1 MIREILNPML
11 TQLINARI
19 LTPQGWLKDGS
30 VLIRDGKIL
39 EVTNC
44 DLAVIGAQLIDV
56 KGMYVLPGGV
66 EIHAHGGGGR
76 DFMECTEDA
85 FRGAVQTHMKYGTTS
100 IFPTLSSSTVPM
112 IEQAAETCTKMM
124 AEKDSPILGLHL
136 EGHYLNMAMAGGQMP
151 ENIKNPDP
159 NEYIPIVENWHCIKR
174 WDAAPEL
181 PGAMQFGKYI
191 TGKGILASVAHTQ
204 AEFEDIRTAY
214 EAGYTHATHFY
225 NAMPGFHKR
234 REYKYEGTVESIY
247 LMDDMTVEV
256 VADGIH
262 VPPTILR
269 LVYKIK
275 GVERMCAITDALA
288 CAASDSKEAFDP
300 RVIIEDGVCKLADHS
315 ALAGSV
321 ATMDRLIRTMVQKAI
336 IYDRIISSDAWD
348 ALMENE
354 YYYNIHR
361 GLLNG
366 FPGTVLAL
374 LNIMFGLW
382 ALAASVSCSGNRP
395 AAAPSAVG
403 VWADRDCELLRTE
416 RFALLFESNGDTTT
430 SLLQRMD
437 ATDTVLLGKTVF
449 TPDSVLMQYVHRPGE
464 ARQYADP
471 GAVQPDGRLRI
482 VVEGRERMLE
492 KIESFAVSAPYEMLK
507 ASPLE
512 IGFCIQQWSLGTRC
526 RCENGSIS
534 FEAGTNRHSYTFN
547 IEPGFV
553 YCRAARL
560 RFNER
565 GGLFAQNI
573 RMMANAREHTAFR
586 RSPQTSDR
594 TTIIFPAM

>member
-1 MIREILNPML
+1 ML

-44 DLAVIGAQLIDV
+44 DLAVIGAHLVDV

-85 FRGAVQTHMKYGTTS
+85 FRTAVKTHMKYGTTS

-112 IEQAAETCTKMM
+112 ITQAAETCTKLMK
-124 AEKDSPILGLHL
+124 EEDSPILGLHL
-136 EGHYLNMAMAGGQMP
+136 EGHYLNMAMAGGQLP

-159 NEYIPIVENWHCIKR
+159 NEYIPIVENWPCIKR

-191 TGKGILASVAHTQ
+191 TGKGMLASVAHTQ

-247 LMDDMTVEV
+247 LLDDMTVEV

-275 GVERMCAITDALA
+275 GVERTCLITDALA
-288 CAASDSKEAFDP
+288 CAASDSQKAFDP
-300 RVIIEDGVCKLADHS
+300 RVIIEDGVCKLADRS
-315 ALAGSV
+315 AIAGSV
-321 ATMDRLIRTMVQKAI
+321 ATMDRLIRTMVQKADI
-336 IYDRIISSDAWD
+336 PLADAVRMASETPAKIMGVYDRKGSLQRGKDADIIVMDEE
-348 ALMENE
+348 L
-354 YYYNIHR
+354 NIR
-361 GLLNG
+361 SVWAMGKLV
-366 FPGTVLAL
+366 PGT
-374 LNIMFGLW
+374 
-382 ALAASVSCSGNRP
+382 
-395 AAAPSAVG
+395 
-403 VWADRDCELLRTE
+403 
-416 RFALLFESNGDTTT
+416 DT
-430 SLLQRMD
+430 
-437 ATDTVLLGKTVF
+437 
-449 TPDSVLMQYVHRPGE
+449 
-464 ARQYADP
+464 
-471 GAVQPDGRLRI
+471 
-482 VVEGRERMLE
+482 
-492 KIESFAVSAPYEMLK
+492 
-507 ASPLE
+507 
-512 IGFCIQQWSLGTRC
+512 
-526 RCENGSIS
+526 IS
-534 FEAGTNRHSYTFN
+534 H
-547 IEPGFV
+547 
-553 YCRAARL
+553 
-560 RFNER
+560 
-565 GGLFAQNI
+565 
-573 RMMANAREHTAFR
+573 
-586 RSPQTSDR
+586 
-594 TTIIFPAM
+594 

>member
-1 MIREILNPML
+1 ML

-85 FRGAVQTHMKYGTTS
+85 FRAAVKTHMKYGTTS

-112 IEQAAETCTKMM
+112 IEQAAETCTKLME
-124 AEKDSPILGLHL
+124 EKDSPILGLHL
-136 EGHYLNMAMAGGQMP
+136 EGHYLNMAMAGGQIP
-151 ENIKNPDP
+151 ENIKSPDP
-159 NEYIPIVENWHCIKR
+159 NEYIPIVETWSCIKR

-191 TGKGILASVAHTQ
+191 TAKGILASVAHTQ

-247 LMDDMTVEV
+247 LLDDMTVEV

-262 VPPTILR
+262 VPSTILR

-275 GVERMCAITDALA
+275 GVERTCLITDALA
-288 CAASDSKEAFDP
+288 CAGSDSREAFDP

-321 ATMDRLIRTMVQKAI
+321 ATMDRLIRTMVQKAEI
-336 IYDRIISSDAWD
+336 PLADAVRMASETPAKIMGVYDRKGSLQKGKDADIIVMDED
-348 ALMENE
+348 
-354 YYYNIHR
+354 
-361 GLLNG
+361 LN
-366 FPGTVLAL
+366 VRA
-374 LNIMFGLW
+374 
-382 ALAASVSCSGNRP
+382 
-395 AAAPSAVG
+395 
-403 VWADRDCELLRTE
+403 VWA
-416 RFALLFESNGDTTT
+416 
-430 SLLQRMD
+430 M
-437 ATDTVLLGKTVF
+437 GKLVPETN
-449 TPDSVLMQYVHRPGE
+449 T
-464 ARQYADP
+464 
-471 GAVQPDGRLRI
+471 
-482 VVEGRERMLE
+482 
-492 KIESFAVSAPYEMLK
+492 
-507 ASPLE
+507 
-512 IGFCIQQWSLGTRC
+512 
-526 RCENGSIS
+526 IS
-534 FEAGTNRHSYTFN
+534 
-547 IEPGFV
+547 
-553 YCRAARL
+553 
-560 RFNER
+560 
-565 GGLFAQNI
+565 
-573 RMMANAREHTAFR
+573 
-586 RSPQTSDR
+586 
-594 TTIIFPAM
+594 

>member
-1 MIREILNPML
+1 ML

-30 VLIRDGKIL
+30 VLIRDGQIL

-44 DLAVIGAQLIDV
+44 DLAVIGAKLIDV

-85 FRGAVQTHMKYGTTS
+85 FRAAVKTHIKYGTTS

-112 IEQAAETCTKMM
+112 IEQAAETCTKLME
-124 AEKDSPILGLHL
+124 EKDSPILGLHL

-159 NEYIPIVENWHCIKR
+159 NEYIPIVEKWHCIKR

-247 LMDDMTVEV
+247 LLDDMTVEV

-288 CAASDSKEAFDP
+288 CAASDSQEAFDP

-321 ATMDRLIRTMVQKAI
+321 ATMDRLIRTMVQKADIPLADAARMVSETPARIMGVFDRKGSLQKGKDADI
-336 IYDRIISSDAWD
+336 IVMDKD
-348 ALMENE
+348 
-354 YYYNIHR
+354 
-361 GLLNG
+361 
-366 FPGTVLAL
+366 
-374 LNIMFGLW
+374 LNIRAVWTM
-382 ALAASVSCSGNRP
+382 GNLVP
-395 AAAPSAVG
+395 
-403 VWADRDCELLRTE
+403 E
-416 RFALLFESNGDTTT
+416 
-430 SLLQRMD
+430 
-437 ATDTVLLGKTVF
+437 TDTL
-449 TPDSVLMQYVHRPGE
+449 S
-464 ARQYADP
+464 
-471 GAVQPDGRLRI
+471 
-482 VVEGRERMLE
+482 
-492 KIESFAVSAPYEMLK
+492 
-507 ASPLE
+507 
-512 IGFCIQQWSLGTRC
+512 
-526 RCENGSIS
+526 
-534 FEAGTNRHSYTFN
+534 
-547 IEPGFV
+547 
-553 YCRAARL
+553 
-560 RFNER
+560 
-565 GGLFAQNI
+565 
-573 RMMANAREHTAFR
+573 
-586 RSPQTSDR
+586 
-594 TTIIFPAM
+594 

>member
-1 MIREILNPML
+1 ML

-56 KGMYVLPGGV
+56 KGLYVLPGGV
-66 EIHAHGGGGR
+66 EIHVHGGGGR

-85 FRGAVQTHMKYGTTS
+85 FRAAVKTHMRYGTTS

-112 IEQAAETCTKMM
+112 IEQAAETCTRLM

-136 EGHYLNMAMAGGQMP
+136 EGHYLNMAMAGGQLP

-159 NEYIPIVENWHCIKR
+159 NEYIPIVENLHCIKR

-191 TGKGILASVAHTQ
+191 TAKGILASVAHTQ

-321 ATMDRLIRTMVQKAI
+321 ATMDRLIRTMVQKADIPLADAARMVSETPARIMGVFDRKGSLQKGKDADI
-336 IYDRIISSDAWD
+336 IVMDED
-348 ALMENE
+348 
-354 YYYNIHR
+354 
-361 GLLNG
+361 
-366 FPGTVLAL
+366 
-374 LNIMFGLW
+374 LNIR
-382 ALAASVSCSGNRP
+382 A
-395 AAAPSAVG
+395 
-403 VWADRDCELLRTE
+403 VWA
-416 RFALLFESNGDTTT
+416 
-430 SLLQRMD
+430 M
-437 ATDTVLLGKTVF
+437 GKLV
-449 TPDSVLMQYVHRPGE
+449 PE
-464 ARQYADP
+464 
-471 GAVQPDGRLRI
+471 
-482 VVEGRERMLE
+482 
-492 KIESFAVSAPYEMLK
+492 
-507 ASPLE
+507 
-512 IGFCIQQWSLGTRC
+512 
-526 RCENGSIS
+526 
-534 FEAGTNRHSYTFN
+534 TNTLS
-547 IEPGFV
+547 
-553 YCRAARL
+553 
-560 RFNER
+560 
-565 GGLFAQNI
+565 
-573 RMMANAREHTAFR
+573 
-586 RSPQTSDR
+586 
-594 TTIIFPAM
+594 

>member
-1 MIREILNPML
+1 ML

-85 FRGAVQTHMKYGTTS
+85 FRGAVKTHMKYGTTS

-321 ATMDRLIRTMVQKAI
+321 ATMDRLIRTMVQKADI
-336 IYDRIISSDAWD
+336 PLADAVRMVSETPARIMGVYDRKGSLQKEKDADIIVMDEE
-348 ALMENE
+348 LK
-354 YYYNIHR
+354 IR
-361 GLLNG
+361 
-366 FPGTVLAL
+366 T
-374 LNIMFGLW
+374 
-382 ALAASVSCSGNRP
+382 
-395 AAAPSAVG
+395 
-403 VWADRDCELLRTE
+403 VWA
-416 RFALLFESNGDTTT
+416 
-430 SLLQRMD
+430 M
-437 ATDTVLLGKTVF
+437 GKLV
-449 TPDSVLMQYVHRPGE
+449 PE
-464 ARQYADP
+464 
-471 GAVQPDGRLRI
+471 
-482 VVEGRERMLE
+482 
-492 KIESFAVSAPYEMLK
+492 
-507 ASPLE
+507 
-512 IGFCIQQWSLGTRC
+512 
-526 RCENGSIS
+526 
-534 FEAGTNRHSYTFN
+534 TNTLS
-547 IEPGFV
+547 
-553 YCRAARL
+553 
-560 RFNER
+560 
-565 GGLFAQNI
+565 
-573 RMMANAREHTAFR
+573 
-586 RSPQTSDR
+586 
-594 TTIIFPAM
+594 

>member
-1 MIREILNPML
+1 ML

-85 FRGAVQTHMKYGTTS
+85 FRAAVKTHMKYGTTS

-112 IEQAAETCTKMM
+112 IEQAAETSTKLME
-124 AEKDSPILGLHL
+124 EKDSPILGLHL
-136 EGHYLNMAMAGGQMP
+136 EGHYLNMAMAGGQIP
-151 ENIKNPDP
+151 ENIKSPDP
-159 NEYIPIVENWHCIKR
+159 NEYIPIVETWSCIKR

-191 TGKGILASVAHTQ
+191 TAKGILASVAHTQ

-247 LMDDMTVEV
+247 LLDDMTVEV

-275 GVERMCAITDALA
+275 GVERTCLITDALA
-288 CAASDSKEAFDP
+288 CAASDSREAFDP

-321 ATMDRLIRTMVQKAI
+321 ATMDRLIRTMVQKAEI
-336 IYDRIISSDAWD
+336 PLADAVRMASETPAKIMGVYDRKGSLQKGKDADIIVMDED
-348 ALMENE
+348 
-354 YYYNIHR
+354 
-361 GLLNG
+361 LN
-366 FPGTVLAL
+366 VRA
-374 LNIMFGLW
+374 
-382 ALAASVSCSGNRP
+382 
-395 AAAPSAVG
+395 
-403 VWADRDCELLRTE
+403 VWA
-416 RFALLFESNGDTTT
+416 
-430 SLLQRMD
+430 M
-437 ATDTVLLGKTVF
+437 GKLVPETN
-449 TPDSVLMQYVHRPGE
+449 T
-464 ARQYADP
+464 
-471 GAVQPDGRLRI
+471 
-482 VVEGRERMLE
+482 
-492 KIESFAVSAPYEMLK
+492 
-507 ASPLE
+507 
-512 IGFCIQQWSLGTRC
+512 
-526 RCENGSIS
+526 IS
-534 FEAGTNRHSYTFN
+534 
-547 IEPGFV
+547 
-553 YCRAARL
+553 
-560 RFNER
+560 
-565 GGLFAQNI
+565 
-573 RMMANAREHTAFR
+573 
-586 RSPQTSDR
+586 
-594 TTIIFPAM
+594 

>member
-1 MIREILNPML
+1 ML

-44 DLAVIGAQLIDV
+44 DLAVIGANLIDV

-85 FRGAVQTHMKYGTTS
+85 FRAAVNTHMKYGTTS

-112 IEQAAETCTKMM
+112 IVQAAETCTKLME
-124 AEKDSPILGLHL
+124 EKDSPILGLHL
-136 EGHYLNMAMAGGQMP
+136 EGHYLNMAMAGGQIP

-159 NEYIPIVENWHCIKR
+159 NEYIPIVETWSCIKR

-191 TGKGILASVAHTQ
+191 TAKGMLASVAHTQ

-247 LMDDMTVEV
+247 LLDDMTVEV

-262 VPPTILR
+262 IPPTILR

-275 GVERMCAITDALA
+275 GVERTCLITDALA
-288 CAASDSKEAFDP
+288 CAASDSQEAFDP

-321 ATMDRLIRTMVQKAI
+321 ATMDRLIRTVVQKAEIPLADAVRMASETPAKIMGVFDRKGSLQKGKDADI
-336 IYDRIISSDAWD
+336 IVMD
-348 ALMENE
+348 EN
-354 YYYNIHR
+354 
-361 GLLNG
+361 
-366 FPGTVLAL
+366 
-374 LNIMFGLW
+374 LNIR
-382 ALAASVSCSGNRP
+382 A
-395 AAAPSAVG
+395 
-403 VWADRDCELLRTE
+403 VWAMGKLVPE
-416 RFALLFESNGDTTT
+416 
-430 SLLQRMD
+430 
-437 ATDTVLLGKTVF
+437 TDT
-449 TPDSVLMQYVHRPGE
+449 
-464 ARQYADP
+464 
-471 GAVQPDGRLRI
+471 
-482 VVEGRERMLE
+482 
-492 KIESFAVSAPYEMLK
+492 
-507 ASPLE
+507 
-512 IGFCIQQWSLGTRC
+512 
-526 RCENGSIS
+526 IS
-534 FEAGTNRHSYTFN
+534 
-547 IEPGFV
+547 
-553 YCRAARL
+553 
-560 RFNER
+560 
-565 GGLFAQNI
+565 
-573 RMMANAREHTAFR
+573 
-586 RSPQTSDR
+586 
-594 TTIIFPAM
+594 